1 MTDTE
6 LEEIIQKS
14 KTIGFQNG
22 VHSLFFST
30 EDVPGYISLTFNDEY
45 IYEAI
50 DLYKF
55 LKNDV
60 AAYKKNIL
68 IHQSETDKFDITL
81 IIERET
87 PIVLT
92 VKNLVGSDERF
103 KWFLK
108 KEPHDKAIGLLFHH
122 NMRPTTLEKTA
133 ELMTATGDSGFHQSI
148 QIATWK
154 GFPLGTS
161 STDFINL

>member
-6 LEEIIQKS
+6 LEEVIQKAT
-14 KTIGFQNG
+14 KIGFQNG
-22 VHSLFFST
+22 VYSLFFST
-30 EDVPGYISLTFNDEY
+30 EEVPGYVSLTFNDEH
-45 IYEAI
+45 IYDAI
-50 DLYKF
+50 NLCKF

-60 AAYKKNIL
+60 ASYKKNIL
-68 IHQSETDKFDITL
+68 IHQSEPGKFDLTL

-108 KEPHDKAIGLLFHH
+108 KEPHDKPIGLLFFH

-133 ELMTATGDSGFHQSI
+133 ELMTATGDADFHQSI
-148 QIATWK
+148 QIDTWK
-154 GFPLGTS
+154 GFFPAESGKADS
-161 STDFINL
+161 A